1 MNDLPDTSAPVFEFK
16 IQRRGDVATVVAEV
30 FRQGF
35 LRSFAPEERGIVGT
49 VVSELATNIVKYAS
63 QGLIRLQVLERN
75 GLPGVRIEAIDQGPS
90 ISNIGRAMQD
100 GFSTGG
106 TLGLGLPAVRRLTDS
121 MEISSPVGGGTR
133 VIVVRWCRRPESDN
147 PHLSTTPGVTPLP
160 TNPNRR
166 TVAAASA
173 KPLML
178 SIKTWNRPKHTF
190 QISGDRVWSTQTDHY
205 ALIAHLDALGH
216 GTKADSAATLILEFI
231 QRHCKTWPTE
241 PTPDHLIA
249 LLDAC
254 HIAAIGTV
262 GASIALVLIDR
273 HQSILYHIGVG
284 NISLLQFSPTGYEGI
299 SRPGSIGQH
308 YRRPK
313 INSFEIKKTDRF
325 ITLSDGMSCPA
336 VRLLR
341 NIYGPQTDESI
352 IFEKTIGAA
361 KLSDDSSF
369 IIATCSNQ

>member
-1 MNDLPDTSAPVFEFK
+1 MNNLPDTLAPVFEFK
-16 IQRRGDVATVVAEV
+16 IQGRGDVTTVVVEV
-30 FRQGF
+30 FRRGF
-35 LRSFAPEERGIVGT
+35 LRNFAPEERGIVGT

-63 QGLIRLQVLERN
+63 HGLIRLQLLERN

-90 ISNIGRAMQD
+90 ISDIGRAMQD

-121 MEISSPVGGGTR
+121 MEISSPAGGGTR
-133 VIVVRWCRRPESDN
+133 VNVVRWCRRSESSN

-160 TNPNRR
+160 ANPSRR
-166 TVAAASA
+166 TVASASA
-173 KPLML
+173 KPLMV
-178 SIKTWNRPKHTF
+178 SIKTWNQPKHPF

-231 QRHCKTWPTE
+231 QRHCQQWPTE

-254 HIAAIGTV
+254 HIAALGTV
-262 GASIALVLIDR
+262 GASIALLLIDR
-273 HQSILYHIGVG
+273 HQSVLYHIGVG

-299 SRPGSIGQH
+299 SRPGSIGQY

-313 INSFEIKKTDRF
+313 IDMFEIKKTDRL
-325 ITLSDGMSCPA
+325 ITLSDGMSIPT
-336 VRLLR
+336 VRRLR

-352 IFEKTIGAA
+352 VIEQIIGAA

-369 IIATCSNQ
+369 ILATCFNQ

>member
-1 MNDLPDTSAPVFEFK
+1 MNDLPDPSAPVFEFK
-16 IQRRGDVATVVAEV
+16 IQGRSDVTTVVAEV

-35 LRSFAPEERGIVGT
+35 LRNFAPEERGIVGT

-63 QGLIRLQVLERN
+63 HGLIRLQLLERN

-90 ISNIGRAMQD
+90 ISDIGRAMQD

-121 MEISSPVGGGTR
+121 MEISSPAEGGTR
-133 VIVVRWCRRPESDN
+133 VNVVRWCRRSESGN
-147 PHLSTTPGVTPLP
+147 PNLSITPGVTPLP
-160 TNPNRR
+160 ANPNLR
-166 TVAAASA
+166 TVLSASA
-173 KPLML
+173 KPLMV
-178 SIKTWNRPKHTF
+178 SIKTWNQPKHPF

-231 QRHCKTWPTE
+231 QRHCQKWPTE
-241 PTPDHLIA
+241 PTSDHLVA

-254 HIAAIGTV
+254 HIAASGTV
-262 GASIALVLIDR
+262 GASIALLLIDR
-273 HQSILYHIGVG
+273 HQSVLYHIGVG
-284 NISLLQFSPTGYEGI
+284 NISLLQFSPKGYEGI
-299 SRPGSIGQH
+299 SRPGSIGQY

-313 INSFEIKKTDRF
+313 IDFFEIKKIDRL

-336 VRLLR
+336 VRRLR

-352 IFEKTIGAA
+352 VIEKIIGAS

-369 IIATCSNQ
+369 ILATCSNQ